1 MIIRLII
8 ALTCM
13 CLLGTSC
20 SSSDDRDARPLRAD
34 CIVRIYFDPSEGV
47 RDVSP
52 DAIFYAHYN
61 LGLPVGGVAR
71 AKNGD
76 IYVQFE
82 QNCESRVGMARSMME
97 QVFGPSVDG
106 INYQE
111 EGNRPGLDTI
121 SVQGDMWRD

>member
-82 QNCESRVGMARSMME
+82 QNCESRGGHGAFHDGAGIRTLRGRHKLSRGRKSSWAGYDQRS
-97 QVFGPSVDG
+97 
-106 INYQE
+106 
-111 EGNRPGLDTI
+111 R
-121 SVQGDMWRD
+121 